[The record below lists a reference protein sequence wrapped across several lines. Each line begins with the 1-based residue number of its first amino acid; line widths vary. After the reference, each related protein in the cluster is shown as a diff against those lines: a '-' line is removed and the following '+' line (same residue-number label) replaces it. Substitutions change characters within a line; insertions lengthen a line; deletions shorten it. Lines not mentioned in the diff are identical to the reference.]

1 MKRVMDMTE
10 NLVRLVAFM
19 AGLSAAAAPLPSDW
33 QRAQTFDVSTAGL
46 VKISLP
52 VETLDS
58 ARPALKDLRLYDGAG
73 GEIPYVIE
81 RPAPA
86 PKIARAAKSFHVSLN
101 PDTTVITLETGMSQ
115 PLDGVTL
122 ETPAN
127 NFIKA
132 VRVESSEDGQ
142 RWQTLAQGQ
151 PVFRQP
157 DGPGHLEISWPAGVS
172 TWLRLTADDRR
183 SKPVPFTGARVQ
195 AAASGPA
202 PGEWMPVRISERD
215 ENPGETRLSL
225 DLGTAN
231 LDLAALEI
239 ETAEPLFLRPVRVAV
254 PLFLWPARV
263 AEPRL
268 AADAIREQPIGQ
280 GVIYRVDVPGQ
291 TPAGNLSVPLEQIIR
306 SRELVVFIKNG
317 DSSPLPISGAR
328 VERRPARLVFLA
340 RQTGTFYLLT
350 GNYHCAAPRYDLAG
364 LHINLQSVAVSPVQL
379 SPPSNNPDFRAPEFL
394 KGVDLGGA
402 ASDVSEWRFRKAV
415 RISGAGVQQLELDPD
430 VLAHAQAGLGDVR
443 VLRGSNQVPY
453 IVERTSIHRSLAPAV
468 TVTNDAKDPKLSR
481 WILRVPRARLPLVWL
496 ACVARTPLFER
507 SMSLYEELAGER
519 GETYR
524 HALGGGSWR
533 QTPERAAKEFSLP
546 LEGDPQS
553 DTLLLETENGDN
565 PPIDLERFQVFY
577 PATRLLFKAK
587 PGDELFLYY
596 GQPQAAP
603 PRYDLSLVADQLL
616 AADKNPA
623 SLSGEEQ
630 LKITSWRENPMP
642 GQGGVLFWGA
652 LAAVV
657 AALLILIARLL
668 PKSPP
673 PAKS

>member
-10 NLVRLVAFM
+10 NLVRIVAFM
-19 AGLSAAAAPLPSDW
+19 AGLSAAAAPWPSDW
-33 QRAQTFDVSTAGL
+33 QRAQTFDVATAGL
-46 VKISLP
+46 VKINLP
-52 VETLDS
+52 VDTLDS
-58 ARPALKDLRLYDGAG
+58 ARPALEDLRLYDGAG

-86 PKIARAAKSFHVSLN
+86 PKIARAAQSFHVSLN

-115 PLDGVTL
+115 PLDGVAL

-157 DGPGHLEISWPAGVS
+157 DGAGHLEISWPAGVS
-172 TWLRLTADDRR
+172 RWLRLTADDRR

-195 AAASGPA
+195 AAAGEPA

-215 ENPGETRLSL
+215 ENPGETRLTL
-225 DLGTAN
+225 NLGAAN
-231 LDLAALEI
+231 LDLAVLQI
-239 ETAEPLFLRPVRVAV
+239 ETTEPLFLRPVRVAV
-254 PLFLWPARV
+254 PQL
-263 AEPRL
+263 AE
-268 AADAIREQPIGQ
+268 DAIHEQPIAQ
-280 GVIYRVDVPGQ
+280 GVIFRVDVPGQ

-306 SRELVVFIKNG
+306 SRELVLFIKNG

-328 VERRPARLVFLA
+328 AERRPARLAFLA

-350 GNYHCAAPRYDLAG
+350 GNRHCAAPRYDLAG
-364 LHINLQSVAVSPVQL
+364 LHINLQSVAVSPARL
-379 SPPSNNPDFRAPEFL
+379 SPLSNNPDFRAPEVL
-394 KGVDLGGA
+394 RGVDLAGA
-402 ASDVSEWRFRKAV
+402 ALDVSDWQFRKAV
-415 RISGAGVQQLELDPD
+415 RISGAGAQQLELDPD
-430 VLAHAQAGLGDVR
+430 VLARAQAGLGDVR
-443 VLRGSNQVPY
+443 VLRGSNQAPY
-453 IVERTSIHRSLAPAV
+453 IIERTSIHRSLAPAV
-468 TVTNDAKDPKLSR
+468 TATNDAKDPKLSR
-481 WILRVPRARLPLVWL
+481 WILRLPRARLPLVRL

-524 HALGGGSWR
+524 HALGGGAWR
-533 QTPERAAKEFSLP
+533 QTPERAAKDFSLP
-546 LEGDPQS
+546 LEGVPQS
-553 DTLLLETENGDN
+553 DTLFLETENGDN
-565 PPIDLERFQVFY
+565 PPVELEQFQVFY
-577 PATRLLFKAK
+577 PVTRLLFKAK

-616 AADKNPA
+616 AAEKDAA
-623 SLSGEEQ
+623 SLSSEEQ
-630 LKITSWRENPMP
+630 LRKTSWRESPMP
-642 GQGGVLFWGA
+642 GQGGLLFWGA
-652 LAAVV
+652 LTAVV
-657 AALLILIARLL
+657 AALLIIIGRLL